1 MILIAAAVIDF
12 GCVAQ
17 GFVYSLDTIVTN
29 NDSRIQRI
37 KVRCEKV
44 GGSDNNRVS
53 ATTSSQPFAP
63 GMSTVVK
70 VELRAETAVNTSEYE
85 IVMWTENSKEVLRS
99 TITSTI
105 IPIDVYKSVDK
116 SLKLQKRS
124 GTNMFG

>member
-17 GFVYSLDTIVTN
+17 GFVYCLDTIVTN

-37 KVRCEKV
+37 KVKCEKV
-44 GGSDNNRVS
+44 GGSDSNRVS
-53 ATTSSQPFAP
+53 ATTTTRPFAP

-70 VELRAETAVNTSEYE
+70 IELRAETAVNTSEYE
-85 IVMWTENSKEVLRS
+85 IIMFTENSKEVSRS
-99 TITSTI
+99 RITSTI
-105 IPIDVYKSVDK
+105 IPMDVYKSFDK

-124 GTNMFG
+124 GTTVI

>member
-29 NDSRIQRI
+29 NDSRTQRV

-44 GGSDNNRVS
+44 GGSDNNRVT
-53 ATTSSQPFAP
+53 ATTTSQPFAP
-63 GMSTVVK
+63 GMSTLVK

-85 IVMWTENSKEVLRS
+85 IVMFTENSKEVLRRK
-99 TITSTI
+99 ITSTI
-105 IPIDVYKSVDK
+105 IPMDLYKSFDK
-116 SLKLQKRS
+116 SLRLQKRS
-124 GTNMFG
+124 GTNMF